1 MRTFTRIDRVIDQL
15 DQTLKSMLV
24 PPPADPYPE
33 TVPREQGELSSEERT
48 LGGRLM
54 RVNHAGEIAAQA
66 LYQGHALC
74 ARDAHVRDTLRAAG
88 REELQHLHWTAARIK
103 ELKTHKSY
111 LTPVWYL
118 GSFTI
123 GAATALLGDKVSL
136 SFVAETERQ
145 VVAHLQD
152 HLAKLSAADQR
163 TRAIV
168 EHMAADEARHAT
180 SAMEAG
186 GRPLPWPAPL
196 AMRLAARVM
205 TETAFWI

>member
-1 MRTFTRIDRVIDQL
+1 MRTFTLADRIIDQL
-15 DQTLKSMLV
+15 DQSLKAVLV

-33 TVPREQGELSSEERT
+33 TVPREQDGLSAADRV

-74 ARDAHVRDTLRAAG
+74 ARDPKTHETMRAAG
-88 REELQHLHWTAARIK
+88 REELLHLHWTGARIK
-103 ELKTHKSY
+103 ELKTHRSY

-118 GSFTI
+118 GAFTI
-123 GAATALLGDKVSL
+123 GATTALFGDKLSL
-136 SFVAETERQ
+136 GFVAETERQ
-145 VVAHLQD
+145 VVEHLQG
-152 HLAKLSAADQR
+152 HLGRLSVADQK
-163 TRAIV
+163 TRAII
-168 EHMAADEARHAT
+168 EHMATDEARHAA

-186 GRPLPWPAPL
+186 GRPLPLPARL

-205 TETAFWI
+205 TKTAFWI

>member
-111 LTPVWYL
+111 LTPIWYPGSL
-118 GSFTI
+118 GLSWCGGRIPTTSISPRVRTI
-123 GAATALLGDKVSL
+123 SPCTEVPRNREAPSITLDFRSQARAMWMSGTSDCRPPGCESQPPPVLIATGLAVFIATTRKVS
-136 SFVAETERQ
+136 S
-145 VVAHLQD
+145 
-152 HLAKLSAADQR
+152 S
-163 TRAIV
+163 
-168 EHMAADEARHAT
+168 
-180 SAMEAG
+180 S
-186 GRPLPWPAPL
+186 
-196 AMRLAARVM
+196 
-205 TETAFWI
+205 

>member
-1 MRTFTRIDRVIDQL
+1 MRTFSRLDRIIDQL
-15 DQTLKSMLV
+15 DQGLKSVLV

-33 TVPREQGELSSEERT
+33 TVPREQDGLSPEERV

-74 ARDAHVRDTLRAAG
+74 ARDAHAYDTLRTAG
-88 REELQHLHWTAARIK
+88 RDELQHLHWTAARIK

-118 GSFTI
+118 GSFAI
-123 GAATALLGDKVSL
+123 GATTALLGDKVSL
-136 SFVAETERQ
+136 GFVAETERQ
-145 VVAHLQD
+145 VIAHLQG
-152 HLAKLSAADQR
+152 HLAKLPATDQK
-163 TRAIV
+163 TRAII
-168 EHMAADEARHAT
+168 EHMAADEARHAA

-186 GRPLPWPAPL
+186 GQPLPWPARL

-205 TETAFWI
+205 TKTAFWI